1 MWRKC
6 VGLWLSVA
14 RGINSGILFVSKADT
29 NEEGTAMD
37 IRGIFNNHD
46 GGNYW
51 YWLDCLDDDEVK
63 RAVYFCD
70 ADTSA
75 YHKCFKSAL
84 YNDMTGYQDELQCE
98 DDLSDNE
105 LYVVTYFKC
114 LRDVCELDQLVDFG
128 ITKQEIIDNVKH
140 NKYVEGASY
149 FTMGQMFYTTRK
161 MMEEMQD

>member
-1 MWRKC
+1 MN
-6 VGLWLSVA
+6 VQ
-14 RGINSGILFVSKADT
+14 
-29 NEEGTAMD
+29 
-37 IRGIFNNHD
+37 GIFNNRN
-46 GGNYW
+46 GGY

-63 RAVYFCD
+63 KAVYFCD
-70 ADTSA
+70 ADDTTNA

-84 YNDMTGYQDELQCE
+84 YNDMTGYQDEVQCE
-98 DDLSDNE
+98 GELSDDE

-114 LRDVCELDQLVDFG
+114 LRDVCFLEQLVDFG

-161 MMEEMQD
+161 MMEEMQA